1 MLVVRTVNTSI
12 DEGRVALAELGVD
25 KAPFPARGTQCRRG
39 GQPELLTDRSYGQY
53 PIRRKTRGAT

>member
-1 MLVVRTVNTSI
+1 
-12 DEGRVALAELGVD
+12 VD
-25 KAPFPARGTQCRRG
+25 KAPFPARGTECRRG